1 MGCLASLVSFA
12 SCLLPSRASTGAG
25 SSCYLFNKCMFSFQN
40 SSYSTV
46 LLAVA
51 EPVLSLQRG
60 TNWRTRCRRLGR
72 SAWGQPHLVPQFY
85 RANRLWL
92 SCCR

>member
-51 EPVLSLQRG
+51 K
-60 TNWRTRCRRLGR
+60 TRALAPKRHQLEDKM
-72 SAWGQPHLVPQFY
+72 P
-85 RANRLWL
+85 
-92 SCCR
+92 